1 MSGQQP
7 TDDYRSV
14 PVQVPHAPR
23 YLTPMPRFDRDK
35 LAGTGFILL
44 AASCFGL
51 MPLFSAF
58 AWQDGLRPTDL
69 LTLRFGLAAAILW
82 AIVRVRGL
90 PLPRGRALWLL
101 AGMGALGYAGVALC
115 YFTALTMAPAVVVA
129 LLLYLY
135 PAFVTAFA
143 WLLLRERA
151 TPRRLFALGCAL
163 LGCALTIGYAHGAQ
177 PAGVALG
184 ALAGLM
190 YALYTLA
197 GRRLPA
203 SVPALS
209 QAAVVCSAA
218 CLAMAALSL
227 PTGLVL
233 PHSAAAWAGVLA
245 IALLSTVLGVS
256 SFLAGL
262 RRLGATRSAMLSTF
276 EPVVTAVAGIA
287 LLGQP
292 IGLGTLAGGVLI
304 LSAGVLVL
312 RD

>member
-1 MSGQQP
+1 MIRP
-7 TDDYRSV
+7 
-14 PVQVPHAPR
+14 PHDT
-23 YLTPMPRFDRDK
+23 L
-35 LAGTGFILL
+35 LGTAFILL
-44 AASCFGL
+44 AAVCFGL
-51 MPLFSAF
+51 MPLFSAYV
-58 AWQDGLRPTDL
+58 WQDGLRPTDL
-69 LTLRFGLAAAILW
+69 LTLRFGLAATVLW
-82 AIVRVRGL
+82 MIVRMRGL
-90 PLPRGRALWLL
+90 PLPRGRALALL

-115 YFTALTMAPAVVVA
+115 YFSALTMAPAVVVA

-135 PAFVTAFA
+135 PAFVTLLA
-143 WLLLRERA
+143 WLLGERA
-151 TPRRLFALGCAL
+151 TPRRLLALGCAL

-203 SVPALS
+203 TVPALS

-218 CLAMAALSL
+218 CLAMAVLTL
-227 PTGLVL
+227 PTGPRL
-233 PHSAAAWAGVLA
+233 PHSPAAWAGVLA
-245 IALLSTVLGVS
+245 IALFSTVLGVS

-287 LLGQP
+287 LLSQP
-292 IGLGTLAGGVLI
+292 VGLGTLAGGLLI